1 MILVNLVNRMV
12 LVIIEILGNL
22 VVLVNRINRVILV
35 NLAILLSL
43 VIVLDFVIL
52 KKLVILVNRR
62 IPFRE
67 AIQYDFFFQ

>member
-35 NLAILLSL
+35 NLAILSNL
-43 VIVLDFVIL
+43 VIVLDFVTACMT
-52 KKLVILVNRR
+52 V
-62 IPFRE
+62 
-67 AIQYDFFFQ
+67 

>member
-35 NLAILLSL
+35 NLAVLSNL

-52 KKLVILVNRR
+52 KKLVILVNSM
-62 IPFRE
+62 IPGLFW
-67 AIQYDFFFQ
+67 Q

>member
-22 VVLVNRINRVILV
+22 VVLVNRINRV
-35 NLAILLSL
+35 NLAILSKL

-67 AIQYDFFFQ
+67 AIQYNFLDGFP